1 MDWVIFAVLVA
12 LMAAAIK
19 IRRKINEPD
28 SAFGRWYR
36 ERVGPKLAQAGKVV
50 MFLTVI
56 LWFVIYLAAPE
67 ENRGNLSG
75 LFRGLF
81 QSFGGGVIDK
91 DLP

>member
-1 MDWVIFAVLVA
+1 MDWVIFAVLAA

-19 IRRKINEPD
+19 IRREVNKPD

-36 ERVGPKLAQAGKVV
+36 DRVGPRLARAGKIV
-50 MFLTVI
+50 MFLTVV
-56 LWFVIYLAAPE
+56 LWFVVYVTAPE
-67 ENRGNLSG
+67 GDRGDLSG